1 MGTRPVQRRK
11 LPIPD
16 AHRRVPVERRQ
27 IVVQLEFLQHR
38 LRRAKMYMTLE
49 IVEQAVTQARWEAAI
64 LENNGNR
71 PAKRG
76 QLPVGPPL
84 RTELQPR

>member
-1 MGTRPVQRRK
+1 MQRRK
-11 LPIPD
+11 FQIPD

-49 IVEQAVTQARWEAAI
+49 LVEQAVTQARWEVSI

-71 PAKRG
+71 PAKHG
-76 QLPVGPPL
+76 KLPVGPPL
-84 RTELQPR
+84 RTEMQPR